1 MFRICFLTALVCVSA
16 APLGFLQQEKRDV
29 DNTQATVASA
39 DVVSELGA
47 TDGEAPADY
56 VAPEVAEDDESEDA
70 EEKVDDESEEGVADE
85 DDSEAPSG
93 PTGGASLL
101 QAEPADVTAGDAPAD
116 YAEPKVDDS
125 EDADE
130 EEPVK
135 DEEDAADAQA
145 DSFLQI
151 DDVDNTKVADVDGN
165 TNEHGDTD
173 GEAPADYVAP
183 VVAEEDDS
191 EEAEEKVDDD
201 SEEGVADEESEEVS
215 GPTGGA
221 FLQKDVDDSEADDN
235 VEDSADGGAVPED
248 EENVDAAHD
257 DKEAGT
263 GEDGSIEAGEES
275 FLQVASKGSD
285 DYSDADDEEDES
297 NDSTELNA
305 ALKDGTDDIE
315 QGFDLDEDDAAVI
328 ADDESEEDVEALE
341 SEEEDSADEDQ

>member
-1 MFRICFLTALVCVSA
+1 MMFRICFLTALVCVSA
-16 APLGFLQQEKRDV
+16 APLGFLQEKRDV
-29 DNTQATVASA
+29 DNTQAAVASA

-56 VAPEVAEDDESEDA
+56 VAPEVAEDDESEDV
-70 EEKVDDESEEGVADE
+70 EEKVADDSEEGVADE

-93 PTGGASLL
+93 ATGGASLL

-125 EDADE
+125 EDSDDSE
-130 EEPVK
+130 EAAPK
-135 DEEDAADAQA
+135 DEEDAAEAQA

-151 DDVDNTKVADVDGN
+151 DDVDNTKVADVDGSA
-165 TNEHGDTD
+165 NEHGDTD

-183 VVAEEDDS
+183 LEVADEDDS
-191 EEAEEKVDDD
+191 EDAEEKVDDD

-215 GPTGGA
+215 GPTGA
-221 FLQKDVDDSEADDN
+221 ALLQKDVDDSESEDN
-235 VEDSADGGAVPED
+235 VEDSTDGGAVPED
-248 EENVDAAHD
+248 EENVDAAND

-263 GEDGSIEAGEES
+263 GEEDGAES

-297 NDSTELNA
+297 NDSTELSSV
-305 ALKDGTDDIE
+305 LKDGTDDIE

-341 SEEEDSADEDQ
+341 SEEEDSADDEE

>member
-1 MFRICFLTALVCVSA
+1 LTALVCVSA

-29 DNTQATVASA
+29 DNTQAAVASA
-39 DVVSELGA
+39 DVVSELGS

-56 VAPEVAEDDESEDA
+56 VAPEVAEDDESEDV
-70 EEKVDDESEEGVADE
+70 EEKVADDSEEGVADE
-85 DDSEAPSG
+85 DDSEVPSG

-125 EDADE
+125 EESDDSE
-130 EEPVK
+130 EAAPK
-135 DEEDAADAQA
+135 DEEDAAEAQA

-183 VVAEEDDS
+183 VEAAEEDDS
-191 EEAEEKVDDD
+191 EDAEEKVDDD

-221 FLQKDVDDSEADDN
+221 FSRRTLTTPSLTTMSRTLPMVARSLRMKRTSTPPMMTRRQAQARRTVRSHSFRLPARAATITAMLTTRRTRATIPPS
-235 VEDSADGGAVPED
+235 SARC
-248 EENVDAAHD
+248 
-257 DKEAGT
+257 
-263 GEDGSIEAGEES
+263 
-275 FLQVASKGSD
+275 
-285 DYSDADDEEDES
+285 
-297 NDSTELNA
+297 
-305 ALKDGTDDIE
+305 
-315 QGFDLDEDDAAVI
+315 
-328 ADDESEEDVEALE
+328 
-341 SEEEDSADEDQ
+341 